1 MPELTRGMP
10 QSGESC
16 CQMVDITPAEG
27 QDGNSNAHLL
37 AISFELL
44 SEGWLLC
51 VFPLPMLVF
60 FFGILEDKTS
70 GYLGC
75 RRYHKCSVEQFF
87 KIYLFFMFMSAL
99 SSCTAL

>member
-1 MPELTRGMP
+1 MATQKLTYWPSVLSYSVKAGF
-10 QSGESC
+10 SVS
-16 CQMVDITPAEG
+16 
-27 QDGNSNAHLL
+27 SL
-37 AISFELL
+37 AYAGL
-44 SEGWLLC
+44 
-51 VFPLPMLVF
+51 